1 MVFQRSPQEAF
12 DFFLLILNYKRNMS
26 DISII
31 DEKLAWM
38 ILVVLLS
45 AGVFFLIF
53 LYHVV
58 CGYLKSNR
66 EKVKFK
72 DTRSYG
78 YVLGGTAVMGFEF
91 FCLLFLGIK
100 NESIENVVVGIFSV
114 VLFFSPVIIW
124 LFGSYYNTSKKL

>member
-1 MVFQRSPQEAF
+1 
-12 DFFLLILNYKRNMS
+12 MS

-31 DEKLAWM
+31 DEELAWM

-58 CGYLKSNR
+58 RAYIKSNR
-66 EKVKFK
+66 EKIKFK

-78 YVLGGTAVMGFEF
+78 YILGGGAIIGFEF
-91 FCLLFLGIK
+91 FCILFLEM
-100 NESIENVVVGIFSV
+100 ESEIIRDIATGIFSV
-114 VLFFSPVIIW
+114 VLFFSPIIIW
-124 LFGSYYNTSKKL
+124 VIASYYNKLKKL